1 MTDRKMTWHEDEV
14 RPLAL
19 ERIDG
24 RLQRYRL
31 AQPKLEKSM
40 AQSLE
45 RYGQV
50 SPIVICVHDDDYV
63 LIDGF
68 KRLNAARRLK
78 GITSLQARRMEV
90 DEQGAKA
97 AIYNLNRIGGRPLE
111 LEESWIVHAL
121 IREDGLSQV
130 EAAQLLGRH
139 KSWVNRRLAGW
150 NVCLMRRARNFDWG
164 C

>member
-1 MTDRKMTWHEDEV
+1 
-14 RPLAL
+14 L
-19 ERIDG
+19 ERIDA

-31 AQPKLEKSM
+31 VQPKEEQRM

-45 RYGQV
+45 RYGQC
-50 SPIVICVHDDDYV
+50 SPIVVCLLDEEYV

-68 KRLNAARRLK
+68 KRLAAARRLA
-78 GITSLQARRMEV
+78 GVTGLQARRMEV

-97 AIYNLNRIGGRPLE
+97 AIYNLNRIGRRPLE

-121 IREDGLSQV
+121 VREDGLSQV
-130 EAAQLLGRH
+130 EVAQLLGRH
-139 KSWVNRRLAGW
+139 KSWVNRAWPCW
-150 NVCLMRRARNFDWG
+150 NGCVSRPVRNCDWD